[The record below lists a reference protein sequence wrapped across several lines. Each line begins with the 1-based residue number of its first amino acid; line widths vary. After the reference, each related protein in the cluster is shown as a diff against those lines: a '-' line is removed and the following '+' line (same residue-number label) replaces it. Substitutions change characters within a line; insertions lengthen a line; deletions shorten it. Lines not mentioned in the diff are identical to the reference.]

1 MADDFAN
8 YTSGLD
14 SPARQ
19 AFAIGTAS
27 YGTALA
33 KTTRA
38 LWVGTGG
45 TVVAEM
51 AGGNTVTFAGV
62 QDGSILP
69 LRVTAIGTA
78 TTATGIVGLV

>member
-69 LRVTAIGTA
+69 IRVVSLGTA

>member
-1 MADDFAN
+1 MADAFEN
-8 YTSGLD
+8 LNPGLD

-19 AFAIGTAS
+19 AFAIGTAT
-27 YGTALA
+27 YGTALSQ
-33 KTTRA
+33 TTRA
-38 LWVGTGG
+38 LYVGTGG
-45 TVVAEM
+45 DVVADM

-69 LRVTAIGTA
+69 IRVTALGTA

>member
-1 MADDFAN
+1 MADEFAN

-19 AFAIGTAS
+19 AFAIGTAA
-27 YGTALA
+27 YGTALSQ
-33 KTTRA
+33 TTRA
-38 LWVGTGG
+38 LYVGAGG
-45 TVVAEM
+45 TVVATM
-51 AGGNTVTFAGV
+51 VVGGEVTFAGV

>member
-1 MADDFAN
+1 MADEFAN

-69 LRVTAIGTA
+69 IRVVSLGTA
-78 TTATGIVGLV
+78 TSATGIVGLV

>member
-1 MADDFAN
+1 MADQFAN

-27 YGTALA
+27 YGTALS

>member
-1 MADDFAN
+1 MADEFAN

-51 AGGNTVTFAGV
+51 AGGNTVTFSGV

>member
-1 MADDFAN
+1 MADEFAN

>member
-1 MADDFAN
+1 MADEFAN

-51 AGGNTVTFAGV
+51 AGGNTVTFGGV
-62 QDGSILP
+62 QDGSLLP
-69 LRVTAIGTA
+69 IRVVSLGTA

>member
-1 MADDFAN
+1 MADQFAN

-19 AFAIGTAS
+19 AFAIGTAA
-27 YGTALA
+27 YGTALST
-33 KTTRA
+33 TTRA
-38 LWVGTGG
+38 LYVGTGG

-69 LRVTAIGTA
+69 IRVTALGTA

>member
-1 MADDFAN
+1 MADEFAN

-27 YGTALA
+27 YGTALS

-69 LRVTAIGTA
+69 IRVTALGTA
-78 TTATGIVGLV
+78 TSATGIVGLV

>member
-1 MADDFAN
+1 MADQFAN
-8 YTSGLD
+8 YQPGLEA
-14 SPARQ
+14 PARQ
-19 AFAIGTAS
+19 AYAIGTAS
-27 YGTALA
+27 YGTALPE
-33 KTTRA
+33 TVRA
-38 LWVGTGG
+38 LYVGTGG